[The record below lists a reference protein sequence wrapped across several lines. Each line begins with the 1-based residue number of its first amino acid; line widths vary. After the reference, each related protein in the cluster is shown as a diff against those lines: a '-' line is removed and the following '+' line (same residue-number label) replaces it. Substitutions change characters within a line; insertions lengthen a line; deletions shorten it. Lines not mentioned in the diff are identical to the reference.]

1 MKKRSRTKNTA
12 RNMVMAVILNISTI
26 AIGFFTQRIFLHIL
40 GAEYMGLNS
49 LFANILSALAVAELG
64 IGNAIIFSMYKP
76 MAKDDH
82 ETIRALMAF
91 YKRCYAIIGLIVLVL
106 GLIILP
112 FTPAIVGQQSLD
124 VNVMIIF
131 AMSLFDIVASYYLG
145 YKRSIIFVSQ
155 QNFIIDFVGLIYIIL
170 LSTLQML
177 VLFLTKNYY
186 LYLGVKLVLRVLQNV
201 VLNTIAGKMFPYI
214 KEPNP
219 PALSKKIRKDIS
231 KKVKGLIYHKVA
243 SFVVLGTDNIIIT
256 TFLGLFVNGLYAS
269 YYMIIN
275 SVQGVIYQIITATM
289 ASVGNLLVE
298 KNKPKQ
304 FDIFRKIRFMN
315 FWLATLGAAG
325 FIIVMDSFVTVWL
338 GPNFLLPFEVL
349 IVLAINSH
357 MTMMR
362 TSYSVFKEAAGIFY
376 EDRFVPIIESII
388 NIVASVALVNMM
400 GLAGVFLGT
409 ILSGLVLYVYS
420 YPKYVYKNL
429 FGRSY
434 RQYIIETVG
443 YALLAGAIC
452 TISLFISNCAASVTG
467 FTGIPLVALDIAI
480 ALVVP
485 NVIMLIC
492 FAKNDN
498 LKFFVK
504 KFLRK

>member
-1 MKKRSRTKNTA
+1 
-12 RNMVMAVILNISTI
+12 MVMAVILNIATI

-76 MAKDDH
+76 MAEDD
-82 ETIRALMAF
+82 ETTVRALMAF

-106 GLIILP
+106 GLAILP
-112 FTPAIVGQQSLD
+112 FTPEIVGEQSLG
-124 VNVMIIF
+124 VSVQIIF
-131 AMSLFDIVASYYLG
+131 AISLADIVFSYYLG
-145 YKRSIIFVSQ
+145 YKRSIIFVAQ
-155 QNFIIDFVGLIYIIL
+155 QNYIIDFVGLIYIIL
-170 LSTLQML
+170 LSSLQML
-177 VLFLTKNYY
+177 VLFITKNYY
-186 LYLGVKLVLRVLQNV
+186 LYLLVKLALRILQNV

-219 PALSKKIRKDIS
+219 PALSKKIRKDIA

-256 TFLGLFVNGLYAS
+256 TFLGLFINGLYAS

-298 KNKPKQ
+298 NDKKKQ
-304 FDIFRKIRFMN
+304 FGIFRKIRFMN

-325 FIIVMDSFVTVWL
+325 FIIVMDSFVSVWL
-338 GPNFLLPFEVL
+338 GTDFLLSFEVL

-362 TSYSVFKEAAGIFY
+362 TSYGVFKEAAGIFY
-376 EDRFVPIIESII
+376 EDRFVPLIESAI
-388 NIVASVALVNMM
+388 NIVASVVLVQIM
-400 GLAGVFLGT
+400 GLPGVFLGT

-420 YPKYVYKNL
+420 YPKFVYKKL
-429 FGRSY
+429 FGGSY
-434 RQYIIETVG
+434 KKYIFETVG
-443 YALLAGAIC
+443 LALLAAVIC
-452 TISLFISNCAASVTG
+452 VVSLFASRAITG
-467 FTGIPLVALDIAI
+467 AMGLTGIPLVVANIAI
-480 ALVVP
+480 VLVIP
-485 NVIMLIC
+485 NLLMLVC

-498 LKFFVK
+498 LKFFINKVR
-504 KFLRK
+504 RKNV

>member
-1 MKKRSRTKNTA
+1 
-12 RNMVMAVILNISTI
+12 MVMAVILNISTI
-26 AIGFFTQRIFLHIL
+26 VIGFFTQRIFLHIL

-76 MAKDDH
+76 MAEDDQT
-82 ETIRALMAF
+82 TIRALMAF

-131 AMSLFDIVASYYLG
+131 AMSLIDIVASYYLG
-145 YKRSIIFVSQ
+145 YKRSIIFVAQ
-155 QNFIIDFVGLIYIIL
+155 QNYIIDLVGLIYIIL

-177 VLFLTKNYY
+177 VLFLTRNYY
-186 LYLGVKLVLRVLQNV
+186 LYLGVKLVLRILQNV

-219 PALSKKIRKDIS
+219 PALSKKIRKDIA
-231 KKVKGLIYHKVA
+231 KKVKGLIYHKVS

-298 KNKPKQ
+298 NNKPKQ

-315 FWLATLGAAG
+315 FWLATLAAAG
-325 FIIVMDSFVTVWL
+325 FIVVMDSFVTVWL

-388 NIVASVALVNMM
+388 NIVASIALVNIM

-420 YPKYVYKNL
+420 FPKFVYKRL
-429 FGRSY
+429 FGRNF
-434 RQYIIETVG
+434 RQYIFETVG
-443 YALLAGAIC
+443 LALLAAAIV
-452 TISLFISNCAASVTG
+452 TASLFASRALAG
-467 FTGIPLVALDIAI
+467 WLGLSGITLVIANI
-480 ALVVP
+480 VMVLVVS
-485 NVIMLIC
+485 NILMTIC
-492 FAKNDN
+492 FAKNEN

-504 KFLRK
+504 KFLRR